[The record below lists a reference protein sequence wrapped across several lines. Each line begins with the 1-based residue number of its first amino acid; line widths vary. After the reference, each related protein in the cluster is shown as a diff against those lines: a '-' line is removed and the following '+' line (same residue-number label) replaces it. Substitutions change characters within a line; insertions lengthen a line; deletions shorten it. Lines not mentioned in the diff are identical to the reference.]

1 MTDLKHRNL
10 IRRIFDRWGADD
22 LPRSEMTRRI
32 AGRIK
37 EADLKPILE
46 AMCAEGELDLI
57 WSVPGERVSRCYRRL
72 IVIPGETAKRGPR
85 AEGSKADLLAAF
97 AKLTDVIERLT
108 ERLPDAR

>member
-32 AGRIK
+32 AGRIR
-37 EADLKPILE
+37 EAELRPILE
-46 AMCAEGELDLI
+46 AMCSEGELELI
-57 WSVPGERVSRCYRRL
+57 WNEPGDRVSRSYRRM

-97 AKLTDVIERLT
+97 AKLTDAVERLT